1 MVGRQQLEYR
11 IPLFCDNRKSDI
23 SKSLNITCSAAFSDC
38 HFHHLHKQTAIQVI
52 WIEGGE
58 EEEASE
64 RKGKRVSGF
73 WVVLELEWLIR
84 QSSEEKPKKSV

>member
-1 MVGRQQLEYR
+1 MGSA
-11 IPLFCDNRKSDI
+11 FCVETVMQGDGFCVLRERN
-23 SKSLNITCSAAFSDC
+23 AFSDC

-58 EEEASE
+58 EEGESE